1 MDERLWFALGVALA
15 LLSAAWAAYALGA
28 GRSQHT
34 QWNNGLLFLA
44 WLSISLFL
52 SERGRHI
59 GHCPITNLFETV
71 AFLDWSL
78 LLTYLVIG
86 TAYRVSVLGAFT
98 APVVAGTGF
107 FALAAPIDVPRS
119 LPNLGWALEL
129 HASFSLLAY
138 GALGLAAVSSVLYL
152 VQERQLKGHQ
162 LRQWFYRLPAMGDL
176 ARIQR
181 RMLVWGF
188 FLLTLGLA
196 AGGLVTESGGMGGA
210 QADWVKIV
218 WSAVVWALYLHLV
231 LSPTLFGFGARR
243 VAWCSVGS
251 YVFILLTFWGIDSL
265 SHAHRFSS

>member
-1 MDERLWFALGVALA
+1 MEDRLWFALGTVLA
-15 LLSAAWAAYALGA
+15 LVSAGWSAYAFGA

-34 QWNNGLLFLA
+34 RWNNALLLLA
-44 WLSISLFL
+44 WLAMSVFL
-52 SERGRHI
+52 SERGKRI
-59 GHCPITNLFETV
+59 GHCPLTNLFETL

-98 APVVAGTGF
+98 APVAAATGVFAFIVAV
-107 FALAAPIDVPRS
+107 PSDVPRE
-119 LPNLGWALEL
+119 LPDLGWPLEL

-138 GALGLAAVSSVLYL
+138 GALGIGAVASALYL
-152 VQERQLKGHQ
+152 VQERQLKDHQ

-181 RMLVWGF
+181 RVLVWGF
-188 FLLTLGLA
+188 ALLTLGLVA
-196 AGGLVTESGGMGGA
+196 GIAVTRAGGI
-210 QADWVKIV
+210 DWVKIV
-218 WSAVVWALYLHLV
+218 WSAGVWVLYLHLV
-231 LSPTLFGFGARR
+231 LSPRLFGFGARR

-251 YVFILLTFWGIDSL
+251 YVFILLTFWGINSL